1 MKPGIYG
8 HEGNF
13 FKTTPLV
20 AFFHVQEPFVQM
32 FDNGFTQGD
41 SLIHRFDPRF
51 KIVAA
56 AAFSIVIAVSSRWS
70 ALIPGLFV
78 SAALVVIGRL
88 PIKKVC
94 IRLMVINGFIVFL
107 WFFLP
112 FSFKGMP
119 LITIGP
125 FTATKEGVLYATLLT
140 LRSNIILLA
149 LISLVATSSVFTLS
163 RAMRELRVPDK
174 IVQLFFFTYRYLH
187 VIQLEYNRLV
197 NTLKIRGFHPKTN
210 MHTYKTY
217 AYLVGMLLVKSYDR
231 AERIRKAML
240 CRGFKGSF
248 YNLSEFCV
256 KRTDIV
262 MMCLM
267 LMAVAVIALLQWTT
281 TIY

>member
-1 MKPGIYG
+1 VV
-8 HEGNF
+8 F
-13 FKTTPLV
+13 FE
-20 AFFHVQEPFVQM
+20 VQESFVHM
-32 FDNGFTQGD
+32 FDNAFTDGA

-51 KIVAA
+51 KIIAA
-56 AAFSIVIAVSSRWS
+56 AAFSIVIAVCSRWT

-78 SAALVVIGRL
+78 STALIVIGRL

-94 IRLMVINGFIVFL
+94 IRLMVVNGFILFL

-119 LITIGP
+119 LLTVGP
-125 FTATKEGVLYATLLT
+125 FTATKEGILYVTLLT

-187 VIQLEYNRLV
+187 VIQLEYERMV
-197 NTLKIRGFHPKTN
+197 NTLKIRGFQPKTN

-256 KRTDIV
+256 KRSDIV

-267 LMAVAVIALLQWTT
+267 LMAVAVISLLQWTK